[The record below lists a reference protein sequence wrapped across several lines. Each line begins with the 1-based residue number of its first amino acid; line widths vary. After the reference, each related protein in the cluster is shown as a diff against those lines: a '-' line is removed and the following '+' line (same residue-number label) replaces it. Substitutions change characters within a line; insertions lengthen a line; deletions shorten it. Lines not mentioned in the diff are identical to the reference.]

1 MSGSVNGV
9 WSLFAR
15 GYFSCRLASMCVQ
28 LAHIQRRGD
37 AGFPLLES
45 IMVKTTQ
52 TAHRFYV
59 KEREFGLLWL
69 IAEPFGEVE
78 LPAPQDGFM
87 GFSLAPGTT
96 MRQAH
101 DLANLINQ
109 FIVGTSITQ
118 FQG

>member
-101 DLANLINQ
+101 DLANLINR
-109 FIVGTSITQ
+109 FIGTSITQ